1 MAQDYW
7 KAEEVEEIVADYM
20 KYHAE
25 LVGAKIGCVFKEKAT
40 KSGGKPI
47 TGKITKTSG
56 KYGPLLEK
64 PYDYVM
70 TVGFD
75 IWSEYNQT
83 QKEAWVDHIMSH
95 AYGVDNDDGTVTW
108 KTRKPEVLMFPG
120 VVERHGIGW
129 MESLR
134 KVANMDF
141 SKRGATQDA
150 DADSDSDSDDSSS
163 DDESFES
170 QVDASASS
178 SDSSYDD
185 LTADI

>member
-7 KAEEVEEIVADYM
+7 KAEDVEEIVSDYM
-20 KYHAE
+20 KYHPE
-25 LVGAKIGCVFKEKAT
+25 LVGANIGCVFKEKAT
-40 KSGGKPI
+40 KSGDKPI

-64 PYDYVM
+64 PYDFIM
-70 TVGFD
+70 TVGND
-75 IWSEYNQT
+75 VWMEYSQT
-83 QKEAWVDHIMSH
+83 EKEAWVDHILSH
-95 AYGVDNDDGTVTW
+95 AYGVDNDDGSVTW

-120 VVERHGIGW
+120 VVERHGIDW

-141 SKRGATQDA
+141 SQRGATKTN
-150 DADSDSDSDDSSS
+150 DSEDSSEEVNDSSS
-163 DDESFES
+163 DSSADVPESTTN
-170 QVDASASS
+170 
-178 SDSSYDD
+178 SSYDD